1 MTSSAEQ
8 EEGCCSQDSGGENSR
23 QTDNFK
29 TPHRAQAVCLEDHKV
44 EEQTVPSPVLSLEY
58 SSYSH
63 PSFAKYLHQSIEEAV
78 GKTPTL
84 NKWFSPS
91 PPDHSSSKGKC
102 FLTSRINKTFMPSSL
117 DWEDLPFSESLTEFL
132 CEQNKDVDIVYETEP
147 HLNVQNQK
155 EMSRNTPEDKNL
167 SVTATPVCQ
176 TNKEITHSN
185 LQMLLDISNS
195 PALNGGGR
203 HDLSEQV
210 CKNPVGC
217 TNKSTAINICLLECN
232 QEDEKASFLSFENE
246 EEQLE
251 GDAYDCSADLFSSS
265 LMTDINLN
273 TAQEDT
279 VRTTTEVCPMRSTPD
294 KQRPKRN
301 KRINRDSLIPLG
313 TQDLDFVPP
322 SQSTPIVKVAVV
334 SRSPAYLHRTSTLGQ
349 DSCAFNRN
357 QPELDIKRTAKNT
370 TPLSRFYCVGG
381 NQLSQCDR
389 ESTKENQLRRR
400 TTSSS
405 HRFTPKRSF
414 WKPDKHQIHLLA
426 QQHPRVQREALKTA
440 STGGIIHKCDS
451 SACDVTVCE
460 SEDSEEIIVPP
471 TPAVTT
477 QHSVKLRRRRLTDDS
492 TLGSIW
498 EGQQGVGVKCKRT
511 LLDQS
516 LTSSQGFHVQTGD
529 SDSVGKTGLD
539 ASNRYPLDD
548 ENEACDWSRD
558 LFSDS
563 LV

>member
-8 EEGCCSQDSGGENSR
+8 EEGCGSQDSCGDNSR

-29 TPHRAQAVCLEDHKV
+29 TPHRAQAVCQEDHKV
-44 EEQTVPSPVLSLEY
+44 EEETMPSPVLSLEY
-58 SSYSH
+58 SSYNH
-63 PSFAKYLHQSIEEAV
+63 PSFAKHLPHIEEAV

-91 PPDHSSSKGKC
+91 PPDHDSSRGKC
-102 FLTSRINKTFMPSSL
+102 FITRQVSKAFLPSSL
-117 DWEDLPFSESLTEFL
+117 DWENLPLSESLTEFL
-132 CEQNKDVDIVYETEP
+132 CQENKDVDIVCETKP
-147 HLNVQNQK
+147 HLTVEIRSQ
-155 EMSRNTPEDKNL
+155 DKNL
-167 SVTATPVCQ
+167 SVTSTPVRQ
-176 TNKEITHSN
+176 TKKEIRNSN
-185 LQMLLDISNS
+185 LRMLLDITNS

-210 CKNPVGC
+210 CKNSVGC
-217 TNKSTAINICLLECN
+217 PNKSTAINMCFPDCN
-232 QEDEKASFLSFENE
+232 QEDEKASLLSFENE
-246 EEQLE
+246 EEQFE

-265 LMTDINLN
+265 IMTDMNLN
-273 TAQEDT
+273 TLTAQEDT
-279 VRTTTEVCPMRSTPD
+279 VRTTTEVCPVRSTPE
-294 KQRPKRN
+294 KQKPKHN
-301 KRINRDSLIPLG
+301 KCTTRDSLIPLD

-322 SQSTPIVKVAVV
+322 SQSTPIVNVAVV
-334 SRSPAYLHRTSTLGQ
+334 SRSSTYSHRTLTSGQ
-349 DSCAFNRN
+349 DYCAFNRN
-357 QPELDIKRTAKNT
+357 LPELDSKRAAKNT
-370 TPLSRFYCVGG
+370 TPLRFYCVGG

-389 ESTKENQLRRR
+389 ESTKENQLCR

-405 HRFTPKRSF
+405 HRFTPKRSL
-414 WKPDKHQIHLLA
+414 WKPDKHKIHPLA
-426 QQHPRVQREALKTA
+426 QQHLRVQRGALKTA
-440 STGGIIHKCDS
+440 STGGINHKCDS
-451 SACDVTVCE
+451 SACDVTLCE

-492 TLGSIW
+492 TLGSTR
-498 EGQQGVGVKCKRT
+498 ERQQGVGVKCKRT

-516 LTSSQGFHVQTGD
+516 LTSSQRDLVQTGN
-529 SDSVGKTGLD
+529 SDSVAKRSLD

-563 LV
+563 V